1 MAGIKITNKCN
12 LKCIPCPFWKKDK
25 KSLSFNA
32 VINSLKKLYEYGV
45 RILIIEGGEP
55 FIWKHGK
62 YNIRN
67 IVDKARELFFTVGIT
82 TNGTQPIDINSD
94 IVWVS
99 IDGLKKTHDRIRGKS
114 FDRAMANIKNS
125 SHPRIYAH
133 ITINSLNWKEIP
145 KLIKFLSGK
154 VKGITIQFHYSY
166 DEKDKKIFL
175 PFEKRTEVLDNL
187 INLKKEGYPLLDS
200 YACLRALKN
209 NKWKCRPWMIA
220 SVEADGKITRGC
232 YLTNRAKISCKKC
245 GFAAHTEISLA
256 YNGVIGAIIAGNKIL
271 F

>member
-1 MAGIKITNKCN
+1 MGGIKITNRCN

-25 KSLSFNA
+25 RSLSYKA
-32 VINSLKKLYEYGV
+32 VINSLKKLHEYGV

-55 FIWKHGK
+55 FIWKDKK
-62 YNIRN
+62 YNIRD
-67 IVDKARELFFTVGIT
+67 IVKKARELFFTVGIT

-99 IDGLKKTHDRIRGKS
+99 IDGLKKTHNRIRGKS
-114 FDRAMANIKNS
+114 FDRVMANIKNS
-125 SHPRIYAH
+125 LHLRIYAH

-145 KLIKFLSGK
+145 ELVKFLSGK
-154 VKGITIQFHYSY
+154 IKGITIQFHYPY
-166 DEKDKKIFL
+166 DDNDRLFL
-175 PFEKRTEVLDNL
+175 SFEKRGQVLDNL
-187 INLKKEGYPLLDS
+187 INLKKEGYPVLDS
-200 YACLRALKN
+200 HACLKALKN

-220 SVEADGKITRGC
+220 SVEPDGKITRGC
-232 YLTNRAKISCKKC
+232 YLTNRTEISCEKC

-256 YNGVIGAIIAGNKIL
+256 YNGSIGAILAGNRIL